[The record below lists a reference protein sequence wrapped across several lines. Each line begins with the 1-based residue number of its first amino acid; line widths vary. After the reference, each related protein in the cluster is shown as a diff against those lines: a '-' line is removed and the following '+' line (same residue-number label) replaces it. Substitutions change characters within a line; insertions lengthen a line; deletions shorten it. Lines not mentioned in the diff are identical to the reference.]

1 MGKKEKR
8 ERELLGSRKE
18 AFLRHKMYRHVM
30 EHLGGYH

>member
-8 ERELLGSRKE
+8 ERELGSRKE